1 MQTIVTQK
9 NNLEQLEIV
18 YRVWYVWI
26 NIAFLVWFGL
36 AYLMQAF
43 ERLKIF
49 YLIFPLITTWAYLNS
64 FFFYFFFLWHGNSNR
79 SGKHSWQNKS
89 RNCCLSFLTLHFH
102 HEIIRWFN
110 YSEPLLSRNVAIF
123 VWYTF
128 FSPYFQTHETIRI
141 NFEKYSIPTPSL
153 QLNLIPELYARI

>member
-18 YRVWYVWI
+18 YRVWYVWF

-64 FFFYFFFLWHGNSNR
+64 FFFYFFFFGTEIQIDPENIR
-79 SGKHSWQNKS
+79 GKIKVGTAAEV
-89 RNCCLSFLTLHFH
+89 FLPCIFIMKLYADLTIQDPCYR
-102 HEIIRWFN
+102 ET
-110 YSEPLLSRNVAIF
+110 LLSLCDIR
-123 VWYTF
+123 
-128 FSPYFQTHETIRI
+128 FSVHISKPMRQF
-141 NFEKYSIPTPSL
+141 
-153 QLNLIPELYARI
+153 A

>member
-18 YRVWYVWI
+18 YRVWYVWF

-64 FFFYFFFLWHGNSNR
+64 FFSIFFFFGTEIQIDPENIR
-79 SGKHSWQNKS
+79 GKIKVG
-89 RNCCLSFLTLHFH
+89 T
-102 HEIIRWFN
+102 
-110 YSEPLLSRNVAIF
+110 A
-123 VWYTF
+123 
-128 FSPYFQTHETIRI
+128 
-141 NFEKYSIPTPSL
+141 
-153 QLNLIPELYARI
+153 A

>member
-1 MQTIVTQK
+1 MEKIFTQK

-18 YRVWYVWI
+18 YRVWYVWF
-26 NIAFLVWFGL
+26 NIAFLMVWYIWCKHSKDQKF
-36 AYLMQAF
+36 
-43 ERLKIF
+43 F
-49 YLIFPLITTWAYLNS
+49 YLIFPLITTWSYLNS